1 MTFSEAVDTLP
12 ALLEINLLAMHDV
25 TPHTLE
31 YKFQALSVNP
41 AK

>member
-12 ALLEINLLAMHDV
+12 AFLETTFLAMHDV

-31 YKFQALSVNP
+31 YKFQALSLKP